1 MHYIFLDCQIKQI
14 KKKSQPPALGLLS
27 VSAQKQLCHW
37 EKKKALRFSSLL
49 WFYSFPGNIS
59 QRYTSPLSAGPRPTS
74 HSEILIAC
82 WGTGRLLFLPSMPL
96 VVSQVSNILQRQILA
111 SFVPW
116 IMKSHFSRMKLPP
129 QSLLRALKSLLGA
142 LRFLLFHSIEL

>member
-14 KKKSQPPALGLLS
+14 KKKITATCSQVAFCLCTKAAVSLG
-27 VSAQKQLCHW
+27 
-37 EKKKALRFSSLL
+37 KKKALRFSSLL